1 MAFAELA
8 TPDGRMEDRTRVGET
23 ERRYRRPAWFVRGQ
37 TPAVG
42 RPDSRHGRI
51 SRSAMKAAVI
61 DHYGSNDV
69 VRIAE
74 VAVPTTGP
82 TDLLVRVRAA
92 SVNPLD
98 VKTRR
103 GEVKVLL
110 KYRFPLVL
118 GNDLAGEVVD
128 LGAQVT
134 RFRKGDVVYARLDA
148 ERIGAFAEYAVVREG
163 AAALKPTNVTCE
175 EAASLPL
182 VALTA
187 WQALV
192 EIGKLRAGQRAL
204 IHAGSGGV
212 GTVAIQLARHLGATV
227 FTTVG
232 RRNVDLVKRLGA
244 DVAIDYR
251 SERFEDVARDCD
263 VVLDSAGG
271 DTLVRSF
278 ECVRPGGVVVS
289 IGGTPSAAFARR
301 RGLNPLL
308 VLALGIMSRKATTA
322 ASRHGAR
329 YEYLFMRADGD
340 QLREITR
347 LVEAGAITPLV
358 DRTFPLAQVREALM
372 YSEAGRATG
381 KVVVEVA

>member
-1 MAFAELA
+1 
-8 TPDGRMEDRTRVGET
+8 
-23 ERRYRRPAWFVRGQ
+23 
-37 TPAVG
+37 
-42 RPDSRHGRI
+42 
-51 SRSAMKAAVI
+51 MKAAVI
-61 DHYGSNDV
+61 DRYGSNDL
-69 VRIAE
+69 VRVAE
-74 VAVPTTGP
+74 IAVPTTGP

-118 GNDLAGEVVD
+118 GSDLAGDVVD

-134 RFRKGDVVYARLDA
+134 RFRNGDAVYARLDA
-148 ERIGAFAEYAVVREG
+148 ERIGAFAEYAVVRDG
-163 AAALKPTNVTCE
+163 AAALKPTNVTFE
-175 EAASLPL
+175 EGASLPL

-192 EIGKLRAGQRAL
+192 EIGELRAGQRAL

-212 GTVAIQLARHLGATV
+212 GSVAIQLARHLGATV

-301 RGLNPLL
+301 WGLNPLL
-308 VLALGIMSRKATTA
+308 VLALGIMSRKPTA
-322 ASRHGAR
+322 AARRHGAR

-340 QLREITR
+340 QLRAITR

-358 DRTFPLAQVREALM
+358 DRTFPLAQVRDALA

-381 KVVVEVA
+381 KVVVAVASA

>member
-1 MAFAELA
+1 
-8 TPDGRMEDRTRVGET
+8 
-23 ERRYRRPAWFVRGQ
+23 
-37 TPAVG
+37 
-42 RPDSRHGRI
+42 
-51 SRSAMKAAVI
+51 MKAAVI
-61 DHYGSNDV
+61 DRYGSNDLVRLADV
-69 VRIAE
+69 V
-74 VAVPTTGP
+74 VPTMGP

-98 VKTRR
+98 VKTRA
-103 GEVKVLL
+103 GQVKVLL

-118 GNDLAGEVVD
+118 GSDLAGEVAEV
-128 LGAQVT
+128 GAQVT
-134 RFRKGDVVYARLDA
+134 RFRKGDAVYARLDA

-163 AAALKPTNVTCE
+163 AAADKPTNVTFE

-192 EIGKLRAGQRAL
+192 EIGKLGAGQRVL

-212 GTVAIQLARHLGATV
+212 GSIAIQLARHLGATV

-232 RRNVDLVKRLGA
+232 RRNVELVERLGA
-244 DVAIDYR
+244 DVPIDYR
-251 SERFEDVARDCD
+251 SERFENVARDCD
-263 VVLDSAGG
+263 VVLDSQGG

-301 RGLNPLL
+301 WGLNPLL
-308 VLALGIMSRKATTA
+308 VLALGVMSRKASA
-322 ASRHGAR
+322 AARRHDAR

-347 LVEAGAITPLV
+347 LVEGGAITPLV
-358 DRTFPLAQVREALM
+358 DRVFPLAQVRDALA
-372 YSEAGRATG
+372 YSESGRATG
-381 KVVVEVA
+381 KVVVQVA